1 MHLESELPALA
12 AVIVVALLAGL
23 AFERLRQPALVGY
36 LLTGIAL
43 GPSGAGLVADREAVR
58 FLADLGILLLLFIV
72 GMELSLRGFR
82 LIWKVAVGAAALQ
95 VAAALGVMALAAQ
108 AFGWSPGTAVLIGF
122 CVALSSTAVVI
133 KLLEDLNLLRTQVGQ
148 LTIGV
153 LIAQDLAVIP
163 MILTVALVSGVGEA
177 SIGLGVAKIALS
189 VALLIALVAF
199 LSRREKITLPFSSGL
214 ARSAELR
221 PLYGTAWCFGAAT
234 LSGLIGLSTVYG
246 AFLAGLIVGNSR
258 VRRIVLHSVQP
269 LQTLLVMVFFVSVGL
284 LIDLDFV
291 AANIGPVL
299 AILAFVTVGKTVL
312 NIAIFLAFREPWPH
326 AFVSGLLLAQI
337 GEFSLLLAAIGR
349 SSGLIDESGFQ
360 LVITVTAFTLIVSPL
375 WLATARRL
383 MRIAVAG
390 RIGWGVR
397 DALGHVRSGGFKAMA
412 RAVIARPLPSGL
424 ALRVFGRPHGEKPK
438 AKPDD

>member
-1 MHLESELPALA
+1 MHLDSELPALA
-12 AVIVVALLAGL
+12 AVIVVALLAGM
-23 AFERLRQPALVGY
+23 AFERVRQPALVGY

-43 GPSGAGLVADREAVR
+43 GPSGAGLVDDREAVR

-82 LIWKVAVGAAALQ
+82 LIWKIAVGAAVLQ
-95 VAAALGVMALAAQ
+95 VLAALGVMALAANV
-108 AFGWSPGTAVLIGF
+108 FGWPPGTAVLIGF

-148 LTIGV
+148 LTVGV
-153 LIAQDLAVIP
+153 LIAQDLAIIP
-163 MILTVALVSGVGEA
+163 MILIVALISGIGET
-177 SIGLGVAKIALS
+177 SVGLGLAKIAIS
-189 VALLIALVAF
+189 VVMLVGLVAF
-199 LSRREKITLPFSSGL
+199 LGRREKIDLPFSGAL
-214 ARSAELR
+214 TRSVELR

-234 LSGLIGLSTVYG
+234 LTGLIGLSTVYG

-258 VRRIVLHSVQP
+258 VRRIVLNGVRP

-284 LIDLDFV
+284 LIDLNYVRD
-291 AANIGPVL
+291 NLGPVL

-312 NIAIFLAFREPWPH
+312 NIGIFLAFREPWPH
-326 AFVSGLLLAQI
+326 AFISGLLLAQI
-337 GEFSLLLAAIGR
+337 GEFSLLLAAIGY
-349 SSGLIDESGFQ
+349 SSGLIDGSGFQ

-390 RIGWGVR
+390 RIGWSLG
-397 DALGHVRSGGFKAMA
+397 DALSSIRSGGFKAMA
-412 RAVIARPLPSGL
+412 RAVFARPLPSGL
-424 ALRVFGRPHGEKPK
+424 ALRVFGRPHGERRN
-438 AKPDD
+438 PDSGD